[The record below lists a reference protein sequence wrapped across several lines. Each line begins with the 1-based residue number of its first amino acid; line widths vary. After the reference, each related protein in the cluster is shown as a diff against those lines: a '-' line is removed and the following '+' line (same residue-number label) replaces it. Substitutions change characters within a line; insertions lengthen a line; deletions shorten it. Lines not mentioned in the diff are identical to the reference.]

1 MLSGRAPFHARSR
14 DDSAAAVMARIKGG
28 EFSFS
33 ADAWAHVS
41 APAKRV
47 TRGLLTVDPKQRLT
61 IEVLRTNE
69 WLQGTGPFPATPLMT
84 PDVLGATAVR
94 AVELGVAQTFNAFH
108 RAHREGFRLQEVSNA
123 KLAQRR
129 RMKKSSTD
137 ARSSSTS
144 STFSTSSSSGE
155 ILFCTLS
162 RKKCFVG
169 IFLHCCIPGTNWV
182 FISGYFYF
190 KVKKMV

>member
-41 APAKRV
+41 SSAKRV

-61 IEVLRTNE
+61 IEALRTNE

-84 PDVLGATAVR
+84 PDVLGATAAR

-155 ILFCTLS
+155 I
-162 RKKCFVG
+162 FV
-169 IFLHCCIPGTNWV
+169 LCI
-182 FISGYFYF
+182 
-190 KVKKMV
+190 